1 MDTKELWEFV
11 KNDIR
16 TPSEIFEELRQQV
29 QEMSG
34 GKLSEKESIE
44 ATRNLIGFCETVMG
58 LGKNNRKRLDVT
70 GGRSTMEN
78 EVESGFVA

>member
-11 KNDIR
+11 KNDKR

-34 GKLSEKESIE
+34 G
-44 ATRNLIGFCETVMG
+44 
-58 LGKNNRKRLDVT
+58 
-70 GGRSTMEN
+70 
-78 EVESGFVA
+78 